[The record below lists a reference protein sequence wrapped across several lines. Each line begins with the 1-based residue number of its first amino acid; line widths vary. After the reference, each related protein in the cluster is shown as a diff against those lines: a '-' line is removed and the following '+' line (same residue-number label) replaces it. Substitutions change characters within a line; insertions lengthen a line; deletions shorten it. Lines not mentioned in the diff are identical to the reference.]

1 MKKCGIAP
9 VAQTEA
15 TPQEKRRE
23 SHAGWNAAR
32 MCTQTEAQKNKR
44 GFPWPR
50 RLLSINPVVAKKR
63 ETLSL
68 I

>member
-32 MCTQTEAQKNKR
+32 MCTQTEAQKIREGSLGR
-44 GFPWPR
+44 GGCCP
-50 RLLSINPVVAKKR
+50 SIP
-63 ETLSL
+63 S
-68 I
+68 